1 MIEVLIIMVLGSCLG
16 FLIRKKSKLI
26 AINDKLIMIA
36 IFVLL
41 FFMGISIGANRKIMS
56 NLPVL
61 GLKSLLIAISGVV
74 GSIVVS
80 YFVYKLFFT
89 AKKIQE

>member
-1 MIEVLIIMVLGSCLG
+1 MIQVSVVMVLGGFVG
-16 FLIRKKSKLI
+16 FLIRKRAKLI

-41 FFMGISIGANRKIMS
+41 FFMGISIGGNHKIMS

-61 GLKSLLIAISGVV
+61 GLKSLIIAIGGVL
-74 GSIVVS
+74 GSAVVS
-80 YFVYKLFFT
+80 YFIYKLFFKT
-89 AKKIQE
+89 KKNHK